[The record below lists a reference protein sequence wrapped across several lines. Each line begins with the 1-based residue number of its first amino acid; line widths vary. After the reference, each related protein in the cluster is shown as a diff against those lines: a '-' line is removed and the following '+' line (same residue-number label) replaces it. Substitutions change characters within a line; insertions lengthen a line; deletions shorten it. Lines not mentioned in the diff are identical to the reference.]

1 MLTKPYVYKHIRV
14 KNITMKTFNCK
25 KCGIETHRKG
35 YCSIECRVQGE
46 RLWTKIIRKE
56 IIILFPRKEGDQDE
70 QITAYANIAGSH

>member
-46 RLWTKIIRKE
+46 RLWTK
-56 IIILFPRKEGDQDE
+56 
-70 QITAYANIAGSH
+70 